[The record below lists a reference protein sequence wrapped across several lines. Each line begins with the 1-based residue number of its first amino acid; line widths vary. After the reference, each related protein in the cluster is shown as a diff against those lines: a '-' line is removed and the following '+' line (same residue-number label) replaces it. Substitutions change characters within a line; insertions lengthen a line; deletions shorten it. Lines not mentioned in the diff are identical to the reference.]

1 MSTPGEH
8 VRETAVAPGRP
19 AVATVADPATEVSS
33 NESAVSWSAIF
44 AGAAAAAALSLALV
58 LLGVGFGL
66 STVSPWAFEGV
77 SAETFGWGV
86 IVWICLTSIIASG
99 MGGYLTGRLRIKW
112 VSVHGDET
120 YFRDTA
126 HGFLSWAVALLFQA
140 AVLTT
145 AVGGML
151 GTGLQ
156 AGAQATAGTGM
167 PGQALVQGDQR
178 PGAAGQGMQQQGT
191 QPGQRPHARMD
202 QRPQT
207 GVGAMGPQTAQDV
220 EEARRLTA
228 RTALWLFI
236 SMLMGAF
243 AASLMATFGGRQR
256 DDL

>member
-1 MSTPGEH
+1 MNTPGEH

-19 AVATVADPATEVSS
+19 AVATAADPATEVAS
-33 NESAVSWSAIF
+33 NESAVSWSAIL
-44 AGAAAAAALSLALV
+44 AGAAAAAALSLVLV

-77 SAETFGWGV
+77 TAETFGWGV

-112 VSVHGDET
+112 VAVHGDET

-151 GTGLQ
+151 GTGLH
-156 AGAQATAGTGM
+156 AGAQMAGGTG
-167 PGQALVQGDQR
+167 QAAMVQGAETR
-178 PGAAGQGMQQQGT
+178 PGMTAPGAQQQG
-191 QPGQRPHARMD
+191 QQAGMG

-207 GVGAMGPQTAQDV
+207 GAGAMGPQTTQEI

-243 AASLMATFGGRQR
+243 SASLMATFGGRQR
-256 DDL
+256 DL